1 MKVSRAIFFAGCFS
15 LLGVLF
21 YSSGYM
27 MGRGLLHARLPKPTK
42 PSRTPTLNL
51 NLLMSHD
58 GMEGVSNLAEIDTS
72 GIAKQ
77 IARFA
82 DDREKNLH
90 RPSENVEALKQEPII
105 EGPILPKR
113 RVRPFDDQPRSTFYV
128 AQ

>member
-1 MKVSRAIFFAGCFS
+1 MKISRALFFAGCFS

-27 MGRGLLHARLPKPTK
+27 MGRGLLHASLPKPAK
-42 PSRTPTLNL
+42 PSRTPSLDPK
-51 NLLMSHD
+51 LLMSHD
-58 GMEGVSNLAEIDTS
+58 GMEAVSHLTEVDTS

-82 DDREKNLH
+82 DAREKNLH
-90 RPSENVEALKQEPII
+90 RPSENVEALKQEPLI
-105 EGPILPKR
+105 ERPTLPKR
-113 RVRPFDDQPRSTFYV
+113 RVRPFEDPPKGTFYV